1 MKTPSTT
8 APTSTPTAEQDRAA
22 LHTVIDRRLALR
34 LGLSLPVAAVV
45 AQLAGLGPREAR
57 R

>member
-1 MKTPSTT
+1 MKTSCLPNTVAS
-8 APTSTPTAEQDRAA
+8 APEPDR
-22 LHTVIDRRLALR
+22 TVLQAVVDRRLALR

>member
-1 MKTPSTT
+1 MPIKAIATPS
-8 APTSTPTAEQDRAA
+8 APPLEQDRAA
-22 LHTVIDRRLALR
+22 LQAVINRRLALR

-45 AQLAGLGPREAR
+45 AQLAGLGPQEAR